1 LEARPTDKIVIVT
14 GIPGSGKSTVCC
26 LVEKLVKEA
35 GIKACVI
42 NYGTVMMGI
51 LGNHGRSL
59 ERDAMRK
66 DDLNTQRELQNEVAK
81 VVSERM
87 KHQPGIKIIDTHMS
101 IKTPEGYLPGLPFHV
116 LQVLKPEMLVLVEAK
131 PRDIYSRRMKDAS
144 RNRDEA
150 TEKAVEEELFF
161 SRLMVG
167 ACAVLAGAPI
177 RMVVNGEG
185 KQEEAA
191 TEIVKALGVIPDV

>member
-1 LEARPTDKIVIVT
+1 MIVT
-14 GIPGSGKSTVCC
+14 GIPGSGKSTVCS

-35 GIKACVI
+35 GVEASVI

-51 LGNHGRSL
+51 LEKHGRSM

-66 DDLNTQRELQNEVAK
+66 DDLNTQRKLQKEVAET
-81 VVSERM
+81 VSERM
-87 KHQPGIKIIDTHMS
+87 RQLSGVKIIDTHMS
-101 IKTPEGYLPGLPFHV
+101 IKTSEGYVAGLPFHV

-131 PRDIYSRRMKDAS
+131 PWEISSRRMKDAS
-144 RNRDEA
+144 RKRDEP
-150 TEKAVEEELFF
+150 TEKAVEEELLF
-161 SRLMVG
+161 SRLMAG

-177 RMVVNGEG
+177 RTVVNDEG

>member
-1 LEARPTDKIVIVT
+1 VIVT
-14 GIPGSGKSTVCC
+14 GIPGSGKSTVCS

-35 GIKACVI
+35 GVEASVI

-51 LGNHGRSL
+51 LEKHGRSM

-66 DDLNTQRELQNEVAK
+66 DDLNTQRKLQKEVAET
-81 VVSERM
+81 VSERM
-87 KHQPGIKIIDTHMS
+87 RQLSGVKIIDTHMS
-101 IKTPEGYLPGLPFHV
+101 IKTSEGYVAGLPFHV

-131 PRDIYSRRMKDAS
+131 PWEISSRRMKDAS
-144 RNRDEA
+144 RKRDEP
-150 TEKAVEEELFF
+150 TEKAVEEELLF
-161 SRLMVG
+161 SRLMAG

-177 RMVVNGEG
+177 RTVVNDEG